1 MARQYGVYGKRSR
14 AVYNPVDIFGSPQN
28 LAPSPTEDTAVNHTL
43 DDATTKPGTKID
55 QLTIA
60 SPPRRRRPLS
70 ERDGNAVPPIK
81 SQRKPKPQEEVLKHD
96 GKVLCVT
103 PEQLYFKEGPEERVA
118 GELDSDELDAI
129 GGPTGEARDA
139 EAVRPAPLASTALL
153 HDADKASVSEDVA
166 GEPKLVLSAITIP
179 PVDMVPLVEPSDDI
193 YSTHCAPL
201 LELTAHDI
209 CCFTDW
215 ASQLAEHFLLS
226 KIAEASF
233 GEVYR
238 LTLRPDL
245 PFDSPTSTLRDQES
259 VLKVIALKAPA
270 DTIPRAKREREK
282 ALKKAAAM
290 SKPEDVASEVRL
302 LQRMT
307 SIPGYTNFRDVRVL
321 SGRPGEPFINACKS
335 YNADQKAAKK
345 DMSIFPDPAKKGSYS
360 DEQLWA
366 VIEMQDAG
374 TDLERLVE
382 RGECSDIWTIWDV
395 FWQTVIAL
403 AKGEE
408 AAEFEHRDL
417 HLGNI
422 CVRESGPGGEATE
435 VNVSKTLGFTGTEAT
450 LIDYTIS
457 RASLASSGDN
467 GNEVAFMDL
476 ANEPHL
482 FTGDSTDEYQ
492 YDIYRYMRNAVSSL
506 SPTAPFPPQDT
517 SSHTPWREF
526 HPVTNLVWLHY
537 VLYTLL
543 EQIAW
548 PSAGRPPAKKRMK
561 EWKQWKRANDLEF
574 VLLKCQGLLEPFS
587 NGVNGISKAGD
598 LVGLALEEEWLR
610 DEDVIGAVSDHE
622 VEDMAEQ
629 VVDAG
634 DLAIRLGGLKIAG
647 HSRHAAEDYLV
658 PAQDHHIVAPDA
670 RRSRRKI

>member
-1 MARQYGVYGKRSR
+1 MTKVNIRDKKLSMPASLISVRREPRRSMARQYGVYGKCSR
-14 AVYNPVDIFGSPQN
+14 AAHNPVDIFGSPQN

-43 DDATTKPGTKID
+43 DDATTKPSTKID
-55 QLTIA
+55 QLTVE

-81 SQRKPKPQEEVLKHD
+81 SQRKLNPQKELLEHE

-103 PEQLYFKEGPEERVA
+103 PEQIYFKEDSEERGA
-118 GELDSDELDAI
+118 GEVDSDRLDVI
-129 GGPTGEARDA
+129 GECTWEVRDEEAA
-139 EAVRPAPLASTALL
+139 RPAPSTSTAMV
-153 HDADKASVSEDVA
+153 HDANKDRVSEDVA
-166 GEPKLVLSAITIP
+166 GEPKLVLSAATRP
-179 PVDMVPLVEPSDDI
+179 LVDVVPLVEPSDDI
-193 YSTHCAPL
+193 YSTHCASL
-201 LELTAHDI
+201 LDLTAHDI

-238 LTLRPDL
+238 LTWRPDL

-270 DTIPRAKREREK
+270 DTIPRAKRERKK

-321 SGRPGEPFINACKS
+321 SGRPGEPFINAWKS
-335 YNADQKAAKK
+335 YNADQKAANK
-345 DMSIFPDPAKKGSYS
+345 DMSIFPDPAKKASYS

-382 RGECSDIWTIWDV
+382 RGECSEIWTIWDV

-408 AAEFEHRDL
+408 AADFEHRDL

-422 CVRESGPGGEATE
+422 CVRKSGGKGDATE
-435 VNVSKTLGFTGTEAT
+435 LDLSKTLGFTGTEAT

-457 RASLASSGDN
+457 RASLANSGGY

-492 YDIYRYMRNAVSSL
+492 YDIYRYMRNAVYSL
-506 SPTAPFPPQDT
+506 QPTAPFPPQDR
-517 SSHTPWREF
+517 SEPSLWRDF
-526 HPVTNLVWLHY
+526 HPITNLVWLHY

-548 PSAGRPPAKKRMK
+548 PSASRAPAKRKVE
-561 EWKQWKRANDLEF
+561 EWKRWKRANDLEF

-598 LVGLALEEEWLR
+598 LVGLALEERWLR
-610 DEDVIGAVSDHE
+610 DEDVIGAVGDDD
-622 VEDMAEQ
+622 VEDLAEK
-629 VVDAG
+629 VVD
-634 DLAIRLGGLKIAG
+634 
-647 HSRHAAEDYLV
+647 
-658 PAQDHHIVAPDA
+658 
-670 RRSRRKI
+670 